1 MKLNIFLVIAH
12 STHITIIIS
21 NIINDTTMMYRV
33 ISNRS
38 AIKVDMVDIS
48 YSVLG
53 GMTIDIVIVS
63 FIFDSNTILAFD
75 KANFSI
81 RVEDGIIHIN
91 SSI

>member
-1 MKLNIFLVIAH
+1 
-12 STHITIIIS
+12 
-21 NIINDTTMMYRV
+21 
-33 ISNRS
+33 
-38 AIKVDMVDIS
+38 MVDIS

-75 KANFSI
+75 KTNFSI

>member
-1 MKLNIFLVIAH
+1 M
-12 STHITIIIS
+12 
-21 NIINDTTMMYRV
+21 
-33 ISNRS
+33 S

-91 SSI
+91 SSIWKWKWTHLSSSVLYLRR

>member
-1 MKLNIFLVIAH
+1 
-12 STHITIIIS
+12 
-21 NIINDTTMMYRV
+21 
-33 ISNRS
+33 
-38 AIKVDMVDIS
+38 MVDIS
-48 YSVLG
+48 YFVLG